1 MIRSQFDYL
10 YVPKWPG
17 GDLTWYQTN
26 QPSPF
31 FQLSMPDALDLW
43 FKKIALDMNEGKKKS
58 KKYNIVV
65 MSYEYQDIGMITGTK
80 DSKVY
85 TVTEQCYKYVHL
97 NIFSM

>member
-1 MIRSQFDYL
+1 MK
-10 YVPKWPG
+10 V
-17 GDLTWYQTN
+17 
-26 QPSPF
+26 
-31 FQLSMPDALDLW
+31 
-43 FKKIALDMNEGKKKS
+43 KKKG

>member
-31 FQLSMPDALDLW
+31 FQLSMPDALNLW
-43 FKKIALDMNEGKKKS
+43 FKKIALDMNEGKTKS